1 MFRTIK
7 NIVLSLLIPVIVV
20 IAWYYVTTNG
30 VVNSAI
36 LPTIKSVFLAFQKNL
51 ASDQLQTD
59 LVISLSRVIKGY
71 FFAVLLGVTLGTI
84 MGISETG
91 NRIFSLTLNT
101 IRQIP
106 MMAWIPLIILWA
118 GIGELSKIIII
129 VMGAFFPIMVNTFSG
144 IRSTQQGFI
153 EVARLY
159 KLNRWDTF
167 QKVYLP
173 SATPQIFV
181 GLKLGL
187 GISWMAVVA
196 AELIAS
202 TKGIGYRMSYA
213 RSLMQPDIVIM
224 GMVVVGT
231 VGILMDKVLTFI
243 SKKATPWVKT
253 R

>member
-1 MFRTIK
+1 MVRTIK
-7 NIVLSLLIPVIVV
+7 NIVLSLLIPIAVV
-20 IAWYYVTTNG
+20 VAWNYVTTNG
-30 VVNSAI
+30 IVNSAI
-36 LPTIKSVFLAFQKNL
+36 LPTIKNVFQAFAKSWESGLLQSDLA
-51 ASDQLQTD
+51 
-59 LVISLSRVIKGY
+59 ISLTRVVKGY
-71 FFAVLLGVTLGTI
+71 LFAVLLGVTLGTI

-91 NRIFSLTLNT
+91 NKIFSLTLNT

-118 GIGELSKIIII
+118 GIGEPSKIIII
-129 VMGAFFPIMVNTFSG
+129 IMGAFFPIMVNTFSG

-167 QKVYLP
+167 RKVYLP
-173 SATPQIFV
+173 SAIPQIFV

-213 RSLMQPDIVIM
+213 RSLIQPDVVIM
-224 GMVVVGT
+224 GMIVVGA
-231 VGILMDKVLTFI
+231 VGILMDKVLTFV
-243 SKKATPWVKT
+243 SQKATPWVKT
-253 R
+253 K

>member
-1 MFRTIK
+1 MVRTSK
-7 NIVLSLLIPVIVV
+7 NIALSFLIPIAVV
-20 IAWYYVTTNG
+20 IAWHYVTTQG
-30 VVNSAI
+30 IVNSAI
-36 LPTIKSVFLAFQKNL
+36 LPSIHNVIAAFQKSI
-51 ASDQLQTD
+51 ASGQLTADVQ
-59 LVISLSRVIKGY
+59 VSLIRVVKGY
-71 FFAVLLGVTLGTI
+71 FFAVILGVTLGTI

-91 NRIFSLTLNT
+91 NQLFSLSLNT

-106 MMAWIPLIILWA
+106 MMAWIPLIILWC
-118 GIGELSKIIII
+118 GIGELSKTVII

-144 IRSTQQGFI
+144 IRSTHEGFI

-159 KLNRWDTF
+159 KLKRWDTF
-167 QKVYLP
+167 RKVYLP
-173 SATPQIFV
+173 SAVPQIFV

-202 TKGIGYRMSYA
+202 TKGIGYRMSNA

-224 GMVVVGT
+224 DMIVVGAI
-231 VGILMDKVLTFI
+231 GILMDKILTFI
-243 SKKATPWVKT
+243 SKKVTPWAKT